1 MAFVSLRLLPGAWD
15 GRELGWL
22 TGAGE
27 VLLFKQEGQF
37 LEANGLQAD
46 TIDLRNS
53 ISHLLTFFRNR
64 KPLRA
69 VARAP
74 L

>member
-46 TIDLRNS
+46 TIYGQ
-53 ISHLLTFFRNR
+53 
-64 KPLRA
+64 K
-69 VARAP
+69 
-74 L
+74 